1 MQITQYENTGFKILE
16 RGGIV
21 LEDTIAALGTAPG
34 ESGIGIVRLSGSLS
48 IEILEKIF
56 KSKKWKSAYDIPS
69 RYMTYGHIFDDEGK
83 KVDEVLAVIMR
94 APYSYTA
101 EDVVEIHCHG
111 GIVPIKKIIGLIL
124 NKGARLA
131 EAGEFTK
138 RAFLNGRIDLAQAE
152 AVIDV
157 ITAKTEGGLDNALN
171 QLGGALSQQIKD
183 IINILIS
190 IIAHIEAS
198 IDFPEN
204 DIEEVT
210 LENVKNNT
218 INAKDYIVD
227 LLNTYD
233 EGKIQREGLSTAI
246 VGRPNVGKSSLLNVL
261 LKENRAIVTDIPGTT
276 RDIIE
281 EYLNLGGILL
291 KLIDTAG
298 LRETEDIVEKIGV
311 ERTKQAID
319 KADLIIFIMDI
330 SEKLTKE
337 DWDIISLTKGKKV
350 IVVGNKIDLGINS
363 DLDEI
368 KSIFGKDNIVEMSLK
383 EYKGIKELEKAIV
396 DIVYSGNVKS
406 KNTSLVSNVR
416 HKYLLEK
423 AKDSLDKAEDAIE
436 AGIPVDLISV
446 DIKDAWRYLGEITGD
461 TVEEDIITEIFS
473 RFCIGK

>member
-1 MQITQYENTGFKILE
+1 MKILGLKYWK
-16 RGGIV
+16 RGGNV
-21 LEDTIAALGTAPG
+21 LEDTIAAVGTAPG

-56 KSKKWKSAYDIPS
+56 KAKKWKSAYDIPS
-69 RYMTYGHIFDDEGK
+69 RYMTYGYIFDDEGK
-83 KVDEVLAVIMR
+83 KVDEVLAVIMK

-111 GIVPIKKIIGLIL
+111 GIVPIRKIMGLIL
-124 NKGARLA
+124 NKGARPA
-131 EAGEFTK
+131 EPGEFTK

-171 QLGGALSQQIKD
+171 QLGGVLSQQIKD
-183 IINILIS
+183 IMNILIS
-190 IIAHIEAS
+190 ILAHIEAS
-198 IDFPEN
+198 IDFPEH
-204 DIEEVT
+204 DIEELT
-210 LENVKNNT
+210 IENVKNN
-218 INAKDYIVD
+218 ILIAKDNIKE

-281 EYLNLGGILL
+281 EYLNLGGILI

-298 LRETEDIVEKIGV
+298 LRETEDVVEKIGV
-311 ERTKQAID
+311 ERTKEAID
-319 KADLIIFIMDI
+319 KADLIIFVIDVF
-330 SEKLTKE
+330 EKLTKE

-350 IVVGNKIDLGINS
+350 IVVGNKIDLGINAN
-363 DLDEI
+363 LDEI
-368 KSIFGKDNIVEMSLK
+368 QRIFGKNSIVKMSIK
-383 EYKGIKELEKAIV
+383 EYKGIKEIEKAIV
-396 DIVYSGNVKS
+396 DIVYSGSVKS
-406 KNTSLVSNVR
+406 KNTSLISNVR
-416 HKYLLEK
+416 HKFLLEK
-423 AKDSLDKAEDAIE
+423 TEDSLEKAQEAIE
-436 AGIPVDLISV
+436 TGIPVDLISV
-446 DIKDAWRYLGEITGD
+446 DIRDAWRYLGEITGD
-461 TVEEDIITEIFS
+461 TVEEDIVTEIFS

>member
-1 MQITQYENTGFKILE
+1 MKILGLKYWK
-16 RGGIV
+16 RGGNV
-21 LEDTIAALGTAPG
+21 LEDTIAAVGTAPG

-56 KSKKWKSAYDIPS
+56 KAKKWKSAYDIPS
-69 RYMTYGHIFDDEGK
+69 RYMTYGYIFDDEGK
-83 KVDEVLAVIMR
+83 KVDEVLAVIMK

-111 GIVPIKKIIGLIL
+111 GIVPIRKIMGLIL
-124 NKGARLA
+124 NKGARPA
-131 EAGEFTK
+131 EPGEFTK

-171 QLGGALSQQIKD
+171 QLGGVLSQQIKD
-183 IINILIS
+183 IMNILIS
-190 IIAHIEAS
+190 ILAHIEAS
-198 IDFPEN
+198 IDFPEH
-204 DIEEVT
+204 DIEELT
-210 LENVKNNT
+210 IENVKNN
-218 INAKDYIVD
+218 ILIAKDNIKE

-281 EYLNLGGILL
+281 EYLNLGGILI

-298 LRETEDIVEKIGV
+298 LRETEDVVEKIGV
-311 ERTKQAID
+311 ERTKEAID
-319 KADLIIFIMDI
+319 KADLIIFVIDV

-350 IVVGNKIDLGINS
+350 IVVGNKIDLGINAN
-363 DLDEI
+363 LDEI
-368 KSIFGKDNIVEMSLK
+368 QRIFGKNSIVKMSIK
-383 EYKGIKELEKAIV
+383 EYKGIKEIEKAIV
-396 DIVYSGNVKS
+396 DIVYSGSVKS
-406 KNTSLVSNVR
+406 KNTSLISNVR
-416 HKYLLEK
+416 HKFLLEK
-423 AKDSLDKAEDAIE
+423 TEDSLEKAQEAIE
-436 AGIPVDLISV
+436 TGIPVDLISV
-446 DIKDAWRYLGEITGD
+446 DIRDAWRYLGEITGD
-461 TVEEDIITEIFS
+461 TVEEDIVTEIFS

>member
-1 MQITQYENTGFKILE
+1 M
-16 RGGIV
+16 
-21 LEDTIAALGTAPG
+21 LEDTIAAVGTAPG

-56 KSKKWKSAYDIPS
+56 KAKKWKSAYDIPS
-69 RYMTYGHIFDDEGK
+69 RYMTYGYIFDDEGK
-83 KVDEVLAVIMR
+83 KVDEVLAVIMK

-111 GIVPIKKIIGLIL
+111 GIVPIRKIMGLIL
-124 NKGARLA
+124 NKGARPA
-131 EAGEFTK
+131 EPGEFTK

-171 QLGGALSQQIKD
+171 QLGGVLSQQIKD
-183 IINILIS
+183 IMNILIS
-190 IIAHIEAS
+190 ILAHIEAS
-198 IDFPEN
+198 IDFPEH
-204 DIEEVT
+204 DIEELT
-210 LENVKNNT
+210 IENVKNN
-218 INAKDYIVD
+218 ILIAKDNIKE

-281 EYLNLGGILL
+281 EYLNLGGILI

-298 LRETEDIVEKIGV
+298 LRETEDVVEKIGV
-311 ERTKQAID
+311 ERTKEAID
-319 KADLIIFIMDI
+319 KADLIIFVIDV

-350 IVVGNKIDLGINS
+350 IVVGNKIDLGINAN
-363 DLDEI
+363 LDEI
-368 KSIFGKDNIVEMSLK
+368 QRIFGKIVL
-383 EYKGIKELEKAIV
+383 
-396 DIVYSGNVKS
+396 
-406 KNTSLVSNVR
+406 
-416 HKYLLEK
+416 
-423 AKDSLDKAEDAIE
+423 
-436 AGIPVDLISV
+436 
-446 DIKDAWRYLGEITGD
+446 
-461 TVEEDIITEIFS
+461 
-473 RFCIGK
+473 

>member
-1 MQITQYENTGFKILE
+1 MKILGLKYWK
-16 RGGIV
+16 RGGNV
-21 LEDTIAALGTAPG
+21 LEDTIAAVGTAPG

-56 KSKKWKSAYDIPS
+56 KAKKWKSAYDIPS
-69 RYMTYGHIFDDEGK
+69 RYMTYGYIFDDEGK
-83 KVDEVLAVIMR
+83 KVDEVLAVIMK

-111 GIVPIKKIIGLIL
+111 GIVPIRKIMGLIL
-124 NKGARLA
+124 NKGARPA
-131 EAGEFTK
+131 EPGEFTK

-171 QLGGALSQQIKD
+171 QLGGVLSQQIKD
-183 IINILIS
+183 IMNILIS
-190 IIAHIEAS
+190 ILAHIEAS
-198 IDFPEN
+198 IDFPEH
-204 DIEEVT
+204 DVEELT
-210 LENVKNNT
+210 IENVKNN
-218 INAKDYIVD
+218 ILIAKDNIKE

-281 EYLNLGGILL
+281 EYLNLGGILI

-298 LRETEDIVEKIGV
+298 LRETEDVVEKIGV
-311 ERTKQAID
+311 ERTKEAID
-319 KADLIIFIMDI
+319 KADLIIFVIDV

-350 IVVGNKIDLGINS
+350 IVVGNKIDLGINAN
-363 DLDEI
+363 LDEI
-368 KSIFGKDNIVEMSLK
+368 QRIFGKNSIVKMSIK
-383 EYKGIKELEKAIV
+383 EYKGIKEIEKAIV
-396 DIVYSGNVKS
+396 DIVYSGSVKS
-406 KNTSLVSNVR
+406 KNTSLISNVR
-416 HKYLLEK
+416 HKFLLEK
-423 AKDSLDKAEDAIE
+423 TEDSLEKAQEAIE
-436 AGIPVDLISV
+436 TGIPVDLISV
-446 DIKDAWRYLGEITGD
+446 DIRDAWRYLGEITGD
-461 TVEEDIITEIFS
+461 TVEEDIVTEIFS

>member
-1 MQITQYENTGFKILE
+1 M
-16 RGGIV
+16 
-21 LEDTIAALGTAPG
+21 LEDTIAAVGTAPG

-48 IEILEKIF
+48 VDILDILFE
-56 KSKKWKSAYDIPS
+56 SKKWKSAHEIPP
-69 RYMTYGHIFDDEGK
+69 RYMTYGHIIDNEGK
-83 KVDEVLAVIMR
+83 RIDEVLTVIMK

-111 GIVPIKKIIGLIL
+111 GIVPIRKIMELVL

-157 ITAKTEGGLDNALN
+157 ITAKTDIGLSNALN
-171 QLGGALSQQIKD
+171 QLGGELSQQIKD
-183 IINILIS
+183 IMNILIS
-190 IIAHIEAS
+190 VLAHIEAS
-198 IDFPEN
+198 IDFPEH
-204 DIEEVT
+204 DIEDLT
-210 LENVKNNT
+210 IENVRDNT
-218 INAKDYIVD
+218 KIAKDNIGE

-276 RDIIE
+276 RDVIE
-281 EYLNLGGILL
+281 EYLNLRGILL

-311 ERTKQAID
+311 ERTKEAINR
-319 KADLIIFIMDI
+319 ADLIIFIIDV

-337 DWDIISLTKGKKV
+337 DWDIISLTAEKKV
-350 IVVGNKIDLGINS
+350 IVVENKIDLNVRA
-363 DLDEI
+363 EI
-368 KSIFGKDNIVEMSLK
+368 AEIERIFGKENIVKMSIK
-383 EYKGIKELEKAIV
+383 ELKGIKDLEKAIV
-396 DIVYSGNVKS
+396 DTVYKGKVKS
-406 KNTSLVSNVR
+406 KSSSLISNVR
-416 HKYLLEK
+416 HKSLLEK
-423 AKDSLDKAEDAIE
+423 AEDSLEKALEAIE
-436 AGIPVDLISV
+436 LGIPVDLISV

-461 TVEEDIITEIFS
+461 TIEEDIVTEIFN

>member
-1 MQITQYENTGFKILE
+1 MKILGLKYWK
-16 RGGIV
+16 RGGNV
-21 LEDTIAALGTAPG
+21 LEDTIAAVGTAPG

-56 KSKKWKSAYDIPS
+56 KAKKWKSTYDIPS
-69 RYMTYGHIFDDEGK
+69 RYMTYGYIFDDEGK
-83 KVDEVLAVIMR
+83 RVDEVLAVIMK

-111 GIVPIKKIIGLIL
+111 GIVPIWKIMGLIL
-124 NKGARLA
+124 NKGARPA
-131 EAGEFTK
+131 EPGEFTK

-171 QLGGALSQQIKD
+171 QLGGVLSQQIKD
-183 IINILIS
+183 IMNILIS
-190 IIAHIEAS
+190 ILAHIEAS
-198 IDFPEN
+198 IDFPEH
-204 DIEEVT
+204 DIEELT
-210 LENVKNNT
+210 IENVKNN
-218 INAKDYIVD
+218 ILIAKDNIKE

-281 EYLNLGGILL
+281 EYLNLGGILI

-298 LRETEDIVEKIGV
+298 LRETEDVVEKIGV
-311 ERTKQAID
+311 ERTKEAID
-319 KADLIIFIMDI
+319 KADLIIFVIDV

-350 IVVGNKIDLGINS
+350 IVVGNKIDLGINAN
-363 DLDEI
+363 LDEI
-368 KSIFGKDNIVEMSLK
+368 QRIFGKNSIVKMSIK
-383 EYKGIKELEKAIV
+383 EYKGIKEIEKAIV
-396 DIVYSGNVKS
+396 DIVYSGSVKS
-406 KNTSLVSNVR
+406 KNTSLISNVR
-416 HKYLLEK
+416 HKFLLEK
-423 AKDSLDKAEDAIE
+423 TEDSLEKAQEAIE
-436 AGIPVDLISV
+436 TGIPVDLISV
-446 DIKDAWRYLGEITGD
+446 DIRDAWRYLGEITGD
-461 TVEEDIITEIFS
+461 TVEEDIVTEIFS

>member
-1 MQITQYENTGFKILE
+1 MKILGLKYWK
-16 RGGIV
+16 RGGNV
-21 LEDTIAALGTAPG
+21 LEDTIAAVGTAPG

-56 KSKKWKSAYDIPS
+56 KAKKWKSAYDIPS
-69 RYMTYGHIFDDEGK
+69 RYMTYGYIFDDEGK
-83 KVDEVLAVIMR
+83 KVDEVLAVIMK

-111 GIVPIKKIIGLIL
+111 GIVPIRKIMGLIL
-124 NKGARLA
+124 NKGARPA
-131 EAGEFTK
+131 EPGEFTK

-171 QLGGALSQQIKD
+171 QLGGVLSQQIKANM
-183 IINILIS
+183 NILIS
-190 IIAHIEAS
+190 ILAHIEAS
-198 IDFPEN
+198 IDFPEH
-204 DIEEVT
+204 DVEELT
-210 LENVKNNT
+210 IENVKNN
-218 INAKDYIVD
+218 ILIAKDNIKE

-281 EYLNLGGILL
+281 EYLNLGGILI

-298 LRETEDIVEKIGV
+298 LRETEDVVEKIGV
-311 ERTKQAID
+311 ERTKEAID
-319 KADLIIFIMDI
+319 KADLIIFVIDV

-350 IVVGNKIDLGINS
+350 IVVGNKIDLGINAN
-363 DLDEI
+363 LDEI
-368 KSIFGKDNIVEMSLK
+368 QRIFGKSNIVKMSIK
-383 EYKGIKELEKAIV
+383 EYKGIKEIEKAIV
-396 DIVYSGNVKS
+396 DIVYSGSVKS
-406 KNTSLVSNVR
+406 KNTSLISNVR
-416 HKYLLEK
+416 HKFLLEK
-423 AKDSLDKAEDAIE
+423 AEDSLEKAQEAIE
-436 AGIPVDLISV
+436 TGIPVDLISV
-446 DIKDAWRYLGEITGD
+446 DIRDAWRYLGEITGD
-461 TVEEDIITEIFS
+461 TVEEDIVTEIFS

>member
-1 MQITQYENTGFKILE
+1 MKILGLKYWK
-16 RGGIV
+16 RGGNV
-21 LEDTIAALGTAPG
+21 LEDTIAAVGTAPG

-56 KSKKWKSAYDIPS
+56 KAKKWKSAYDIPS
-69 RYMTYGHIFDDEGK
+69 RYMTYGYIFDDEGK
-83 KVDEVLAVIMR
+83 KVDEVLAVIMK

-111 GIVPIKKIIGLIL
+111 GIVPIRKIMGLIL
-124 NKGARLA
+124 NKGARPA
-131 EAGEFTK
+131 EPGEFTK

-157 ITAKTEGGLDNALN
+157 ITAKTDGGLDNALN
-171 QLGGALSQQIKD
+171 QLGGVLSQQIKD
-183 IINILIS
+183 IMNILIS
-190 IIAHIEAS
+190 ILAHIEAS
-198 IDFPEN
+198 IDFPEH
-204 DIEEVT
+204 DIEELT
-210 LENVKNNT
+210 IENVKNN
-218 INAKDYIVD
+218 ILIAKDNIKE

-281 EYLNLGGILL
+281 EYLNLGGILI

-298 LRETEDIVEKIGV
+298 LRETEDVVEKIGV
-311 ERTKQAID
+311 ERTKEAID
-319 KADLIIFIMDI
+319 KADLIIFVIDV

-350 IVVGNKIDLGINS
+350 IVVGNKIDLGINAN
-363 DLDEI
+363 LDEI
-368 KSIFGKDNIVEMSLK
+368 QRIFGKNSIVKMSIK
-383 EYKGIKELEKAIV
+383 EYKGIKEIEKAIV
-396 DIVYSGNVKS
+396 DIVYSGSVKS
-406 KNTSLVSNVR
+406 KNTSLISNVR
-416 HKYLLEK
+416 HKFLLEK
-423 AKDSLDKAEDAIE
+423 AEDSLEKAQEAIE
-436 AGIPVDLISV
+436 TGIPVDLISV
-446 DIKDAWRYLGEITGD
+446 DIRDAWRYLGEITGD
-461 TVEEDIITEIFS
+461 TVEEDIVTEIFS